1 MFPPGIRGRLRMA
14 GPGTRQPFADRTTGC
29 GNPIENRDFVM
40 HSFVRI
46 SLHATASLLGA
57 PAFAASADDAAVAA
71 QQSATSAGTGASD
84 AEPEIVV
91 TARHRRESSQDVPV
105 AISVVQGDHIDNT
118 GAFNVGRLTQLTPT
132 VQFASS
138 NPRNSSVNIRGIGSP
153 LGLTND
159 GIEQGVGIYIDDV
172 YSSRVASAT
181 FDFLDV
187 DRIEILRGP
196 QGTLYGKNTTAGAIV
211 INTRQP
217 TFTFEGRAELS
228 VGNLGFKQAKAAVS
242 GPLSDKVAVRLA
254 LSATHRRGT
263 LYNATTDNW
272 VNEQDNLGL
281 RLQLLWRPTDNLD
294 VTLAG
299 DYNTQNPECCAT
311 VFVRTGTTQ
320 RPIYRQYDA
329 LAAAQGYTVAS
340 RDPFARITDVDA
352 QLNAGNKIGGTSLRI
367 KLDLGST
374 TLTLITGWRFWD
386 WKPSNDRDFTGLP
399 ITTKSQNPSQQNQ
412 YTQEFRIS
420 HSGPRIDYTVGLF
433 GYYQTIRT
441 QGLQQL
447 GPAAS
452 RWLLNP
458 GNISATYLSNPAACA
473 TPTTRA
479 CNPAVLNGLT
489 STNDIRLDSASAAL
503 YGQAAIKL
511 TERFTLQPGVRINYD
526 DKKGYYSAVVTNAA
540 GQLLVF
546 SPTNTAVQNDQ
557 LSQMA
562 PEFFEPRYSAWNVSF
577 DITGRYDLSSDAH
590 LYATYART
598 FKSGGINLNGV
609 PAAADGT
616 PLLQYASVKPERVN
630 HYEAGIK
637 SQFAGRSVTINLAVF
652 RTDIANYQAVV
663 NNGAVSAL
671 RGYVDNADAV
681 RSQGFEWDA
690 SWRPS
695 KRFNAYLNGA
705 YTDAK
710 YRRFTNAPCPPEL
723 SGGGSG
729 TPVGA
734 AGTPGTNSPA
744 TCDISGQVLPGVS
757 KWSLSYG
764 AEGNVPARLFGKDG
778 EVYLGMEGSYRS
790 RFSSNAS
797 PSQYTWID
805 GYGLVNLRLG
815 WRSGSGI
822 NVFAWLR
829 NAFDTQYFELLQVAP
844 GSTGLIAGQP
854 GDPRT
859 WGGTIKFEF

>member
-1 MFPPGIRGRLRMA
+1 
-14 GPGTRQPFADRTTGC
+14 
-29 GNPIENRDFVM
+29 M

-46 SLHATASLLGA
+46 TLLAGASLLAA
-57 PAFAASADDAAVAA
+57 PAWAETAASEDQDT
-71 QQSATSAGTGASD
+71 QSSAGTGASD

-91 TARHRRESSQDVPV
+91 TARHRRETSQEVPL

-242 GPLSDKVAVRLA
+242 GPLSDKLAARLA
-254 LSATHRRGT
+254 LSATSRRGT
-263 LYNATTDNW
+263 LYNVATGTW

-281 RLQLLWRPTDNLD
+281 RLQLLWHPSDNLD
-294 VTLAG
+294 VTLSG

-311 VFVRTGTTQ
+311 VFVRTGSTQ
-320 RPIYRQYDA
+320 RPIYRQFDA
-329 LAAAQGYTVAS
+329 LAAAQGYTVVS
-340 RDPFARITDVDA
+340 RDPFARLTDVDA
-352 QLNAGNKIGGTSLRI
+352 DLNAGNQIGGLSLRA
-367 KLDLGST
+367 KLDLGDT
-374 TLTLITGWRFWD
+374 TLTAITGWRFWD

-412 YTQEFRIS
+412 YTQEFRLS
-420 HSGPRIDYTVGLF
+420 HSGSRVDFTAGVF

-458 GNISATYLSNPAACA
+458 GNITATYQTNPAACA
-473 TPTTRA
+473 AITTRA

-489 STNDIRLDSASAAL
+489 STNEIRLDSASVAL

-511 TERFTLQPGVRINYD
+511 TDRFTLQPGLRINYD
-526 DKKGYYSAVVTNAA
+526 DKKGYYNAVVTDAA
-540 GQLLVF
+540 GNLVQF
-546 SPTNTAVQNDQ
+546 SPTNTPTQIDQ

-562 PEFFEPRYSAWNVSF
+562 PEFFEPRYSAWNVSADLTARY
-577 DITGRYDLSSDAH
+577 DITDDVHFYG
-590 LYATYART
+590 TYART

-609 PAAADGT
+609 PAVADGT
-616 PLLQYASVKPERVN
+616 PLLQFASVKPERVN
-630 HYEAGIK
+630 HYEAGLK
-637 SQFAGRSVTINLAVF
+637 SQFAGRSVTINLAAF
-652 RTDIANYQAVV
+652 RTDIGNYQAVV

-671 RGYVDNADAV
+671 RGYVDNAESV

-695 KRFNAYLNGA
+695 RRFNVYLNGA

-723 SGGGSG
+723 SGGGAG
-729 TPVGA
+729 TPIGA

-764 AEGNVPARLFGKDG
+764 AEGNVPASLFGKEG
-778 EVYLGMEGSYRS
+778 EVYLGAEGSYRS

-805 GYGLVNLRLG
+805 GYSLVNFRFG
-815 WRSGSGI
+815 WRSKDGI
-822 NVFAWLR
+822 NAFVWVR

-844 GSTGLIAGQP
+844 GSSGLIVGQP

-859 WGGTIKFEF
+859 FGGTIKFEF

>member
-1 MFPPGIRGRLRMA
+1 
-14 GPGTRQPFADRTTGC
+14 
-29 GNPIENRDFVM
+29 M

-46 SLHATASLLGA
+46 TLLAGASLLAA
-57 PAFAASADDAAVAA
+57 PAFADTGTND
-71 QQSATSAGTGASD
+71 QDTQSSAGTGASD

-91 TARHRRESSQDVPV
+91 TARHRRETSQEVPL

-228 VGNLGFKQAKAAVS
+228 LGNLGFKQAKAAVS
-242 GPLSDKVAVRLA
+242 GPLSDKLAARLA
-254 LSATHRRGT
+254 LSTTSRRGT
-263 LYNATTDNW
+263 IYNVITGNW

-294 VTLAG
+294 VTFSG

-311 VFVRTGTTQ
+311 VYVRTGTTQ
-320 RPIYRQYDA
+320 RPIYRQFDA
-329 LAAAQGYTVAS
+329 LAAAQGYSVVS

-352 QLNAGNKIGGTSLRI
+352 DLNAGNQIGGLSLRA
-367 KLDLGST
+367 KLDLGDT
-374 TLTLITGWRFWD
+374 TLTSVTGWRFWD

-412 YTQEFRIS
+412 YTQEFRLS
-420 HSGPRIDYTVGLF
+420 HSGRRIDFTAGLF

-458 GNISATYLSNPAACA
+458 GNITATYQTNPAACA
-473 TPTTRA
+473 TVTTRA

-489 STNDIRLDSASAAL
+489 SSNDIRLDSASVAF
-503 YGQAAIKL
+503 YGQAAVKL
-511 TERFTLQPGVRINYD
+511 TDRFTIQPGIRVNYD
-526 DKKGYYSAVVTNAA
+526 SKKGYYNAVVTDSA
-540 GQLLVF
+540 GNLVTF
-546 SPTNTAVQNDQ
+546 SPTNTPTQIDQ

-562 PEFFEPRYSAWNVSF
+562 PEFFEPRYSAWNVSA
-577 DITGRYDLSSDAH
+577 DLTARYDLADDVH
-590 LYATYART
+590 LYGTYART

-616 PLLQYASVKPERVN
+616 PLLQFASVKPERVN
-630 HYEAGIK
+630 HYEAGLK
-637 SQFAGRSVTINLAVF
+637 TQFAGRSVTINLAVF
-652 RTDIANYQAVV
+652 RTDIGNYQAVV

-671 RGYVDNADAV
+671 RGYVDNAESV

-695 KRFNAYLNGA
+695 RRFNLYLNGA

-729 TPVGA
+729 TPIGA
-734 AGTPGTNSPA
+734 AGSPGANSPV

-757 KWSLSYG
+757 RWSLSYG
-764 AEGNVPARLFGKDG
+764 AEGNVPAGLFGKEG
-778 EVYLGMEGSYRS
+778 EVYL
-790 RFSSNAS
+790 
-797 PSQYTWID
+797 
-805 GYGLVNLRLG
+805 
-815 WRSGSGI
+815 
-822 NVFAWLR
+822 
-829 NAFDTQYFELLQVAP
+829 
-844 GSTGLIAGQP
+844 
-854 GDPRT
+854 
-859 WGGTIKFEF
+859 

>member
-1 MFPPGIRGRLRMA
+1 
-14 GPGTRQPFADRTTGC
+14 
-29 GNPIENRDFVM
+29 M
-40 HSFVRI
+40 HSFVRMTLLA
-46 SLHATASLLGA
+46 SASLLAA
-57 PAFAASADDAAVAA
+57 PALADPAAADQDT
-71 QQSATSAGTGASD
+71 QSSAGTGASD
-84 AEPEIVV
+84 SEPEIVV
-91 TARHRRESSQDVPV
+91 TARHKRETSQEVPL

-242 GPLSDKVAVRLA
+242 GPLSDKLAVRLA
-254 LSATHRRGT
+254 LSATSRRGT
-263 LYNATTDNW
+263 LYNVATGSW

-281 RLQLLWRPTDNLD
+281 RLQALWRPADNLD
-294 VTLAG
+294 VTFSG

-311 VFVRTGTTQ
+311 VYVRTGSTQ
-320 RPIYRQYDA
+320 RPIYRQYNA
-329 LAAAQGYTVAS
+329 LAAAQNYTVVS
-340 RDPFARITDVDA
+340 TDPFARLTDVDA
-352 QLNAGNKIGGTSLRI
+352 DLNAGNKIGGLSLRA
-367 KLDLGST
+367 KLDLGDT
-374 TLTLITGWRFWD
+374 TLTSITGWRFWD

-412 YTQEFRIS
+412 YTQEFRVN
-420 HSGPRIDYTVGLF
+420 HSGSRVDFTAGVF

-458 GNISATYLSNPAACA
+458 GNITATYLTTPAACA

-489 STNDIRLDSASAAL
+489 SRNDIRLDSSSVAL

-511 TERFTLQPGVRINYD
+511 TDRFTLQPGLRINYD
-526 DKKGYYSAVVTNAA
+526 DKKGFYNAVVTDASGN
-540 GQLLVF
+540 LVQF
-546 SPTNTAVQNDQ
+546 SPTNTPSQIDQ

-562 PEFFEPRYSAWNVSF
+562 PEFFEPRYSAWNVSA
-577 DITGRYDLSSDAH
+577 DLTARYDLADDVH
-590 LYATYART
+590 LYGTYART

-630 HYEAGIK
+630 HYEAGLK
-637 SQFAGRSVTINLAVF
+637 TQFAGRSVTINLAVF
-652 RTDIANYQAVV
+652 RTDVSNYQAVV

-671 RGYVDNADAV
+671 RGYVDNAESV

-695 KRFNAYLNGA
+695 RRFNVYINGA

-710 YRRFTNAPCPPEL
+710 YRRFSNAPCPPEL
-723 SGGGSG
+723 SGGGTG
-729 TPVGA
+729 TPIGA
-734 AGTPGTNSPA
+734 PGAPGTNSPA

-757 KWSLSYG
+757 NWSLSYG
-764 AEGNVPARLFGKDG
+764 AETNVPAGLFGKEG
-778 EVYLGMEGSYRS
+778 EVYLGAEGSYRS

-805 GYGLVNLRLG
+805 GYSLVNFRLG
-815 WRSGSGI
+815 WRSKDGI
-822 NVFAWLR
+822 NAFVWVR

-844 GSTGLIAGQP
+844 GSSGLIVGQP

>member
-1 MFPPGIRGRLRMA
+1 MS
-14 GPGTRQPFADRTTGC
+14 
-29 GNPIENRDFVM
+29 
-40 HSFVRI
+40 SFVRI
-46 SLHATASLLGA
+46 TLMAGASLLAA
-57 PAFAASADDAAVAA
+57 PALASAGGAAG
-71 QQSATSAGTGASD
+71 SAPEPGPSALPGGMSTSAGTGASD

-91 TARHRRESSQDVPV
+91 TARHRRESSQEVPL

-187 DRIEILRGP
+187 DRIEVLRGP

-242 GPLSDKVAVRLA
+242 GPLSDKLAARIA
-254 LSATHRRGT
+254 LSATSRRGT
-263 LYNATTDNW
+263 LFNVTTGAR

-281 RLQLLWRPTDNLD
+281 RLQLLWRPGDNLD
-294 VTLAG
+294 VTLSG
-299 DYNTQNPECCAT
+299 DYNPQNPECCAT
-311 VFVRTGTTQ
+311 VYVRTGTTQ

-329 LAAAQGYTVAS
+329 LAAAQGYTVVS
-340 RDPFARITDVDA
+340 RDPLARRTDVDA
-352 QLNAGNKIGGTSLRI
+352 DLNAGNKIGGLSLRAR
-367 KLDLGST
+367 LDLGDS
-374 TLTLITGWRFWD
+374 TLTAISAWRFWD
-386 WKPSNDRDFTGLP
+386 WKPSNDRDFTALP

-412 YTQEFRIS
+412 YTQEFRLS
-420 HSGPRIDYTVGLF
+420 HSGARVDFTTGVF
-433 GYYQTIRT
+433 GYHQTIRT

-458 GNISATYLSNPAACA
+458 GNIAATYLSNPAACA
-473 TPTTRA
+473 TATTRA

-489 STNDIRLDSASAAL
+489 STNDIRLDNASVAF
-503 YGQAAIKL
+503 YVQAAVKL
-511 TERFTLQPGVRINYD
+511 TDRFTLQPGARINYD
-526 DKKGYYSAVVTNAA
+526 HKKGYYNAVVTNAA
-540 GQLLVF
+540 GGLVTF
-546 SPTNTAVQNDQ
+546 SSANTAVEIDQ

-562 PEFFEPRYSAWNVSF
+562 PEFFQPRYSAWNVSA
-577 DITGRYDLSSDAH
+577 DLTARYDLADDVH
-590 LYATYART
+590 FYATYART

-637 SQFAGRSVTINLAVF
+637 SQFAGRIVTINLAAF
-652 RTDIANYQAVV
+652 RTDIGNYQAVV

-671 RGYVDNADAV
+671 RGYVDNAERV

-690 SWRPS
+690 SWRPGR
-695 KRFNAYLNGA
+695 RFNLYLNGA
-705 YTDAK
+705 YTDAS
-710 YRRFTNAPCPPEL
+710 YRRFVNAPCPPEL
-723 SGGGSG
+723 SGGG
-729 TPVGA
+729 
-734 AGTPGTNSPA
+734 AGTPIGAAATPGVNSPA
-744 TCDISGQVLPGVS
+744 NCDISGQVLPGVS

-764 AEGNVPARLFGKDG
+764 AEGNVPARLLGKDG
-778 EVYLGMEGSYRS
+778 EVYLGAEGSYRS

-797 PSQYTWID
+797 PSRYTWIA

-815 WRSGSGI
+815 WRSQDGVNAFI
-822 NVFAWLR
+822 WVR
-829 NAFDTQYFELLQVAP
+829 NALDTHYFELLQVAP
-844 GSTGLIAGQP
+844 GNTGLIVGQP